1 MALLLLCPSLS
12 SRSNNL
18 FWMPRKKREKERDF
32 IFKMVTPIVLT
43 TTQTWNMTSC
53 KYTCINSSTLFIIP
67 TSVHRVS
74 HLFKDFKFS
83 ILRKLIMCV
92 NYHIAKLIRLN
103 NFDNIIMLSHIHI
116 WHISYSKI
124 INLCWLLW
132 FWNNSRWAV
141 CSSEFIAH
149 EIYKQRLFIKISF
162 LIFMI
167 SRSLKNEWYSL
178 EDYFWRSG
186 TCDYIFLP
194 YFGLV
199 ESILF

>member
-1 MALLLLCPSLS
+1 MNWFFWFYQRAWIHLLEAKYSLCIK
-12 SRSNNL
+12 N
-18 FWMPRKKREKERDF
+18 F
-32 IFKMVTPIVLT
+32 T
-43 TTQTWNMTSC
+43 
-53 KYTCINSSTLFIIP
+53 
-67 TSVHRVS
+67 
-74 HLFKDFKFS
+74 FS

-124 INLCWLLW
+124 MNLCWLLW
-132 FWNNSRWAV
+132 FWSNSRWAV